1 VRTRHLA
8 RALIL
13 VVAVAVAAP
22 AARAGD
28 DFDAVV
34 KFLRTQYG
42 AEKRDG
48 LPWIARVA
56 IKIAKPAGVKSL
68 KLQTLD
74 GLSGAGGGERLD
86 ALLKSRLGAD
96 WRPLVRVY
104 SKRDREHAFVYI
116 RATKSDL
123 EVMLVAL
130 DGDEATVLKAKVDPA
145 KLDDLSN
152 AIAANSN

>member
-1 VRTRHLA
+1 MRTRHLA

-56 IKIAKPAGVKSL
+56 INCGMFCAAPASSDPRMNE
-68 KLQTLD
+68 TRANWNS
-74 GLSGAGGGERLD
+74 GL
-86 ALLKSRLGAD
+86 
-96 WRPLVRVY
+96 RP
-104 SKRDREHAFVYI
+104 
-116 RATKSDL
+116 
-123 EVMLVAL
+123 
-130 DGDEATVLKAKVDPA
+130 
-145 KLDDLSN
+145 
-152 AIAANSN
+152 